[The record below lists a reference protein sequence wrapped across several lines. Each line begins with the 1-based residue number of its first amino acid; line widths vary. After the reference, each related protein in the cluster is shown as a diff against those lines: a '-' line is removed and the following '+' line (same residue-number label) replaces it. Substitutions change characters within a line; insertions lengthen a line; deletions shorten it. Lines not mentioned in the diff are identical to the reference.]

1 MASTDKQVRVAVVG
15 AGAVGSY
22 FGGMLARS
30 GVPVTLIAR
39 AAHVEAIRANKLFI
53 DAVTFQE
60 RVAVNAS
67 TEISAAR
74 DADVILFCVKMTDTE
89 EAARSLAPYLAPN
102 AIVVS
107 LQNGVDN
114 VPRIRAA
121 TGIDALAAVVYIAA
135 AMPEPGHVKHSG
147 AGSLAVGE
155 QVDRGLVDRTL
166 ADRKPADRELAD
178 RTLADRE
185 PADRG
190 LVDGKPA
197 DRNSPSQLSAPPPA
211 GRAERISALFTAAGV
226 PCRVSPDIEADM
238 WSKFVMNCAGNAVT
252 GITQISY
259 TSLAHSAITPDIFK
273 LVIGETVAV
282 ARAAGVKLPEV
293 DYVSEGLKFLQGVG
307 AGATSSTAQDLARG
321 KRTEIDSLNGY
332 VARRGKELGIATPA
346 NLVLFALVKLLEEK
360 AADQQPASS
369 QKASG

>member
-1 MASTDKQVRVAVVG
+1 MASTNKQVRVAVLG

-39 AAHVEAIRANKLFI
+39 AAHVEAIRANKLFL
-53 DAVTFQE
+53 DTVSFQE

-74 DADVILFCVKMTDTE
+74 DADVVLFCVKMTDTE
-89 EAARSLAPYLAPN
+89 EAARSLGPYLAPN

-121 TGIDALAAVVYIAA
+121 SGIDALAAVVYIAA
-135 AMPEPGHVKHSG
+135 AMPEPGHIKHSG
-147 AGSLAVGE
+147 GGSLAVGE
-155 QVDRGLVDRTL
+155 L
-166 ADRKPADRELAD
+166 ADRK
-178 RTLADRE
+178 
-185 PADRG
+185 
-190 LVDGKPA
+190 
-197 DRNSPSQLSAPPPA
+197 NPSKSSAPPA
-211 GRAERISALFTAAGV
+211 GRAERIAALFTAAGV
-226 PCRVSPDIEADM
+226 PCRVSPDIEADL
-238 WSKFVMNCAGNAVT
+238 WSKFVLNCAGNAVT

-259 TSLAHSAITPDIFK
+259 TRLAHSAIAPDIFS
-273 LVIGETVAV
+273 LVIEETVAV

-293 DYVSEGLKFLQGVG
+293 DFVSEGLKFLQGVG
-307 AGATSSTAQDLARG
+307 SEATSSTAQDLARG

-332 VARRGKELGIATPA
+332 VARRGNELGIATPA
-346 NLVLFALVKLLEEK
+346 NLTLFALVKLLEEK
-360 AADQQPASS
+360 AADQQRASS
-369 QKASG
+369 KKAST

>member
-1 MASTDKQVRVAVVG
+1 
-15 AGAVGSY
+15 
-22 FGGMLARS
+22 MLARS

-74 DADVILFCVKMTDTE
+74 DADVVLFCVKMTDTE
-89 EAARSLAPYLAPN
+89 EAARSLAQYLTPN

-121 TGIDALAAVVYIAA
+121 SGIDALAAVVYIAA

-155 QVDRGLVDRTL
+155 QVDRTL
-166 ADRKPADRELAD
+166 ADRELAD
-178 RTLADRE
+178 GNR
-185 PADRG
+185 
-190 LVDGKPA
+190 
-197 DRNSPSQLSAPPPA
+197 PSKSSAPPAAGA
-211 GRAERISALFTAAGV
+211 GRAERIAALFTAANV

-259 TSLAHSAITPDIFK
+259 TSLAHSAITPDIFR

-307 AGATSSTAQDLARG
+307 AGATSSTAQDLGRG

-360 AADQQPASS
+360 AADQQRASS

>member
-1 MASTDKQVRVAVVG
+1 MASIDKQARVAVVG

-39 AAHVEAIRANKLFI
+39 AAHVDAIRANKLFI
-53 DAVTFQE
+53 DAMSFQE

-74 DADVILFCVKMTDTE
+74 DADVVLFCVKMTDTE
-89 EAARSLAPYLAPN
+89 EVARSLAPYLAPN
-102 AIVVS
+102 AVVVS

-121 TGIDALAAVVYIAA
+121 SGIDALAAVVYIAA
-135 AMPEPGHVKHSG
+135 AMPEPGRVKHSG

-155 QVDRGLVDRTL
+155 LS
-166 ADRKPADRELAD
+166 
-178 RTLADRE
+178 DRE
-185 PADRG
+185 PADRK
-190 LVDGKPA
+190 LADG
-197 DRNSPSQLSAPPPA
+197 NSSAKSSAPPSE
-211 GRAERISALFTAAGV
+211 GRAECVAALFTAAGV

-259 TSLAHSAITPDIFK
+259 TSLAHSAITPDIFR
-273 LVIGETVAV
+273 LVIAETVAV

-293 DYVSEGLKFLQGVG
+293 DFVGEGLKFLQGVG
-307 AGATSSTAQDLARG
+307 SGATSSTAQDLARG

-360 AADQQPASS
+360 AADQQRASS

>member
-39 AAHVEAIRANKLFI
+39 AANVEAIRANKLFI

-74 DADVILFCVKMTDTE
+74 DADVVLFCVKMTDTE
-89 EAARSLAPYLAPN
+89 DAARSLAPYLAPN

-121 TGIDALAAVVYIAA
+121 AGIDALAAVVYIAA

-155 QVDRGLVDRTL
+155 QVDRNL
-166 ADRKPADRELAD
+166 ADHELVNGK
-178 RTLADRE
+178 LA
-185 PADRG
+185 G
-190 LVDGKPA
+190 SS
-197 DRNSPSQLSAPPPA
+197 SPSKSSAPPPA
-211 GRAERISALFTAAGV
+211 GRAERIAGLFTAAGV

-259 TSLAHSAITPDIFK
+259 TRLAHSAITPDIFK

-307 AGATSSTAQDLARG
+307 SGATSSTAQDLARG

-346 NLVLFALVKLLEEK
+346 NLVLFALVTLLEEK
-360 AADQQPASS
+360 AADQQRASS

>member
-1 MASTDKQVRVAVVG
+1 
-15 AGAVGSY
+15 
-22 FGGMLARS
+22 
-30 GVPVTLIAR
+30 
-39 AAHVEAIRANKLFI
+39 
-53 DAVTFQE
+53 
-60 RVAVNAS
+60 
-67 TEISAAR
+67 
-74 DADVILFCVKMTDTE
+74 MTDTE

-121 TGIDALAAVVYIAA
+121 SGIDALAAVVYIAA

-155 QVDRGLVDRTL
+155 LAARKPADGEL
-166 ADRKPADRELAD
+166 ADRKLAD
-178 RTLADRE
+178 RTLAD
-185 PADRG
+185 G
-190 LVDGKPA
+190 
-197 DRNSPSQLSAPPPA
+197 NNPSKSSAPPPV
-211 GRAERISALFTAAGV
+211 GRAERIAALFAAAGV

-360 AADQQPASS
+360 AADQQRASS

>member
-1 MASTDKQVRVAVVG
+1 MAPTEQQIRVAVLG

-39 AAHVEAIRANKLFI
+39 AAHVEAIRANKLFL
-53 DAVTFQE
+53 DTVTFQE

-74 DADVILFCVKMTDTE
+74 EADVVLFCVKMTDTE

-121 TGIDALAAVVYIAA
+121 SGIDALAAVVYIAA

-147 AGSLAVGE
+147 GGSLAVGE
-155 QVDRGLVDRTL
+155 
-166 ADRKPADRELAD
+166 LAD
-178 RTLADRE
+178 RT
-185 PADRG
+185 PADRT
-190 LVDGKPA
+190 LS
-197 DRNSPSQLSAPPPA
+197 DRNSPSKSSAAPPA
-211 GRAERISALFTAAGV
+211 GRAERIAALFTAAGV
-226 PCRVSPDIEADM
+226 PCRVSPDIEADL
-238 WSKFVMNCAGNAVT
+238 WSKFVLNCAGNAVT

-259 TSLAHSAITPDIFK
+259 ERLAHSAITRDIFN
-273 LVIGETVAV
+273 LVIAETVAV

-293 DYVSEGLKFLQGVG
+293 DFVSEGLKFLQGVG
-307 AGATSSTAQDLARG
+307 ADATSSTAQDLARG

-332 VARRGKELGIATPA
+332 VVRRGKELGIATPA

-360 AADQQPASS
+360 AADQQRASS
-369 QKASG
+369 KKAST

>member
-1 MASTDKQVRVAVVG
+1 MASTDKQVRVAVLG

-39 AAHVEAIRANKLFI
+39 AAHVEAIRADKLFL
-53 DAVTFQE
+53 DAVSFQE

-67 TEISAAR
+67 TETSAAG
-74 DADVILFCVKMTDTE
+74 DADVVLFCVKMTDTE
-89 EAARSLAPYLAPN
+89 DAARSLVPYLTPN

-114 VPRIRAA
+114 VSRIRAA
-121 TGIDALAAVVYIAA
+121 SGIDALAAVVYIAA

-147 AGSLAVGE
+147 GGSLAVGE
-155 QVDRGLVDRTL
+155 LS
-166 ADRKPADRELAD
+166 
-178 RTLADRE
+178 
-185 PADRG
+185 
-190 LVDGKPA
+190 
-197 DRNSPSQLSAPPPA
+197 DRNSRSKSSASSPA
-211 GRAERISALFTAAGV
+211 VRAERIAALFTAAGV
-226 PCRVSPDIEADM
+226 PCRVSPDIEADL
-238 WSKFVMNCAGNAVT
+238 WSKFMMNCAGNAVT

-259 TSLAHSAITPDIFK
+259 TRLAHSAITPDIFS

-293 DYVSEGLKFLQGVG
+293 DFVSEGLKFLQGVG
-307 AGATSSTAQDLARG
+307 SDATSSTAQDLARG

-360 AADQQPASS
+360 AADQQRVSS
-369 QKASG
+369 Q

>member
-1 MASTDKQVRVAVVG
+1 MASNNKQPRVAVVG

-39 AAHVEAIRANKLFI
+39 AAHVDAIRANKLFI
-53 DAVTFQE
+53 DAMSFQE

-67 TEISAAR
+67 TETSAAR
-74 DADVILFCVKMTDTE
+74 DADVVLFCVKMTDTE

-121 TGIDALAAVVYIAA
+121 SGIDALAAVVYIAA

-147 AGSLAVGE
+147 GGSLAVGE
-155 QVDRGLVDRTL
+155 L
-166 ADRKPADRELAD
+166 ADRKQADRKQAD
-178 RTLADRE
+178 PKLADRE
-185 PADRG
+185 PADREPADRT
-190 LVDGKPA
+190 LA
-197 DRNSPSQLSAPPPA
+197 DRNSPSRYSAPPA
-211 GRAERISALFTAAGV
+211 GRAERIAALFTAAGV

-259 TSLAHSAITPDIFK
+259 THLAHSAITPDIFR

-282 ARAAGVKLPEV
+282 AHAAGVKLPEV

-307 AGATSSTAQDLARG
+307 SGATSSTAQDLARG

-360 AADQQPASS
+360 AADQRRASS

>member
-1 MASTDKQVRVAVVG
+1 MASTNKQARVAVVG

-53 DAVTFQE
+53 DAMSFQE

-74 DADVILFCVKMTDTE
+74 DADVVLFCVKMTDTE

-121 TGIDALAAVVYIAA
+121 SGIDALAAVVYIAA
-135 AMPEPGHVKHSG
+135 AIPEPGHVKHSG
-147 AGSLAVGE
+147 GGSLAVGE
-155 QVDRGLVDRTL
+155 LSE
-166 ADRKPADRELAD
+166 RKPADRKQAD
-178 RTLADRE
+178 SK
-185 PADRG
+185 
-190 LVDGKPA
+190 LV
-197 DRNSPSQLSAPPPA
+197 DRNSPSKSSAPPA
-211 GRAERISALFTAAGV
+211 GRAERIAALFTAAGV
-226 PCRVSPDIEADM
+226 PCRVSQDIEADL
-238 WSKFVMNCAGNAVT
+238 WSKFVLNCAGNAVT

-259 TSLAHSAITPDIFK
+259 ERLAHSAITRDIFN

-307 AGATSSTAQDLARG
+307 ADATSSTAQDLARG

-346 NLVLFALVKLLEEK
+346 NLVLSALVKLLEEK
-360 AADQQPASS
+360 AADQQRASS

>member
-1 MASTDKQVRVAVVG
+1 MASTNNQVRVAVLG

-39 AAHVEAIRANKLFI
+39 AAHVDAIRANKLFL
-53 DAVTFQE
+53 DAVSFQE

-74 DADVILFCVKMTDTE
+74 DADVVLLCVKMTDTE
-89 EAARSLAPYLAPN
+89 EAARALAPHLAPN

-114 VPRIRAA
+114 VPRIRSAS
-121 TGIDALAAVVYIAA
+121 GIDALAAVVYIAA

-155 QVDRGLVDRTL
+155 QVDRNL
-166 ADRKPADRELAD
+166 ADRELAD
-178 RTLADRE
+178 HELVNGKLA
-185 PADRG
+185 G
-190 LVDGKPA
+190 SS
-197 DRNSPSQLSAPPPA
+197 SPSKSSAPPPA
-211 GRAERISALFTAAGV
+211 GRAERIAGLFTAAGV

-259 TSLAHSAITPDIFK
+259 TRLAHSAITPDIFK

-307 AGATSSTAQDLARG
+307 SGATSSTAQDLARG

-360 AADQQPASS
+360 AADQQRASS

>member
-1 MASTDKQVRVAVVG
+1 MVG

-39 AAHVEAIRANKLFI
+39 AANVEAIRANKLFL
-53 DAVTFQE
+53 DTVNFQE

-74 DADVILFCVKMTDTE
+74 DADVVLFCVKMTDTE
-89 EAARSLAPYLAPN
+89 EAARSLVPYLAPN
-102 AIVVS
+102 TMVVS

-121 TGIDALAAVVYIAA
+121 SGIGALAAVVYIAA

-147 AGSLAVGE
+147 GGSLAVGE
-155 QVDRGLVDRTL
+155 LL
-166 ADRKPADRELAD
+166 
-178 RTLADRE
+178 
-185 PADRG
+185 
-190 LVDGKPA
+190 
-197 DRNSPSQLSAPPPA
+197 DRNSPSKSSVPPG
-211 GRAERISALFTAAGV
+211 GRAERIAALFTAAGV
-226 PCRVSPDIEADM
+226 PCRVSPDIEADL
-238 WSKFVMNCAGNAVT
+238 WSKFVLNCAGNAVT

-259 TSLAHSAITPDIFK
+259 ARLAHSAITPDIFN
-273 LVIGETVAV
+273 LVIAETVAV

-293 DYVSEGLKFLQGVG
+293 DFVSEGLKFLQGVG
-307 AGATSSTAQDLARG
+307 SDATSSTAQDLARG

-360 AADQQPASS
+360 IADQQRASS
-369 QKASG
+369 KKAST

>member
-1 MASTDKQVRVAVVG
+1 MASTDKHVRVAVVG

-39 AAHVEAIRANKLFI
+39 AANVEAIRANKLFI

-74 DADVILFCVKMTDTE
+74 DADVVLFCVKMTDTE

-121 TGIDALAAVVYIAA
+121 SGIDALAAVVYIAA

-155 QVDRGLVDRTL
+155 QVDRKL
-166 ADRKPADRELAD
+166 ADGEQV
-178 RTLADRE
+178 DRE
-185 PADRG
+185 PAEREQ
-190 LVDGKPA
+190 V
-197 DRNSPSQLSAPPPA
+197 DRNSPSKSSAPTPA
-211 GRAERISALFTAAGV
+211 GRAERIAALFTAAGV

-369 QKASG
+369 KKAST

>member
-1 MASTDKQVRVAVVG
+1 MSSTDKQVRVAVVG

-53 DAVTFQE
+53 DAMSFQE

-74 DADVILFCVKMTDTE
+74 DADVVLFCVKMTDTE

-121 TGIDALAAVVYIAA
+121 SGIDALAAVVYIAA

-155 QVDRGLVDRTL
+155 
-166 ADRKPADRELAD
+166 LAD
-178 RTLADRE
+178 RT
-185 PADRG
+185 PADRT
-190 LVDGKPA
+190 PA
-197 DRNSPSQLSAPPPA
+197 GRNSPSKSSAPPPV
-211 GRAERISALFTAAGV
+211 GRAERITALFTAAGV

-259 TSLAHSAITPDIFK
+259 TSLAHSAITRDIFN

-360 AADQQPASS
+360 AADQQRASS

>member
-1 MASTDKQVRVAVVG
+1 MASIDKQARVAVVG

-53 DAVTFQE
+53 DAMSFQE

-67 TEISAAR
+67 TEIIRSARCGRGSVLRENDRHGRSRSVAR
-74 DADVILFCVKMTDTE
+74 A
-89 EAARSLAPYLAPN
+89 
-102 AIVVS
+102 
-107 LQNGVDN
+107 
-114 VPRIRAA
+114 VPRAERNRRKPAKRGGQRSANSRGVGNRRA
-121 TGIDALAAVVYIAA
+121 GCGGVHRRGDARARPRETFRRRQLGRRRASRSQSSRPQSSRPRA
-135 AMPEPGHVKHSG
+135 S
-147 AGSLAVGE
+147 
-155 QVDRGLVDRTL
+155 
-166 ADRKPADRELAD
+166 DRKLADRELG
-178 RTLADRE
+178 DRE
-185 PADRG
+185 
-190 LVDGKPA
+190 LT
-197 DRNSPSQLSAPPPA
+197 DRNSTSKSSAPPPE
-211 GRAERISALFTAAGV
+211 GRAERIAALFTAAGV

-259 TSLAHSAITPDIFK
+259 TSLAHSAITPDIFS
-273 LVIGETVAV
+273 LVIAETVAV

-293 DYVSEGLKFLQGVG
+293 DFVSEGLKFLQGVG
-307 AGATSSTAQDLARG
+307 SGATSSTAQDLARG

-369 QKASG
+369 QKAST

>member
-1 MASTDKQVRVAVVG
+1 MASTDQQVRVAVVG

-30 GVPVTLIAR
+30 GLPVTLIAR
-39 AAHVEAIRANKLFI
+39 AAHVEAIRANKLFL
-53 DAVTFQE
+53 DTMSFQE

-74 DADVILFCVKMTDTE
+74 DADVVLFCVKMTDTE

-114 VPRIRAA
+114 IPRIRAA
-121 TGIDALAAVVYIAA
+121 SGIDALAAVVYIAA
-135 AMPEPGHVKHSG
+135 AVPQPGHVKHSAG
-147 AGSLAVGE
+147 GSLAVGE
-155 QVDRGLVDRTL
+155 L
-166 ADRKPADRELAD
+166 ADRKPADRNSSPKSSASPPDRELAD
-178 RTLADRE
+178 RK
-185 PADRG
+185 
-190 LVDGKPA
+190 VA
-197 DRNSPSQLSAPPPA
+197 DRNSGSQSSAPPA
-211 GRAERISALFTAAGV
+211 GRAERIVALFTAAGV
-226 PCRVSPDIEADM
+226 PCRVSPDIEADL
-238 WSKFVMNCAGNAVT
+238 WSKFVLNCAGNAVT

-259 TSLAHSAITPDIFK
+259 EHLAHSAIAPDIFR
-273 LVIGETVAV
+273 LVIAETVAV

-293 DYVSEGLKFLQGVG
+293 DFVSEGLKFLQGVG
-307 AGATSSTAQDLARG
+307 SDATSSTAQDLARG

-332 VARRGKELGIATPA
+332 VARRGKELGIATSA

-360 AADQQPASS
+360 AADQQRASS